1 MLRVVARLDNFRRAP
16 GPVGEMKN
24 KVVAPGFKVYLPE
37 DGSEWT
43 PFPCSKYIVSG
54 LLITAL
60 G

>member
-43 PFPCSKYIVSG
+43 PFPCSKYIVS
-54 LLITAL
+54 
-60 G
+60 